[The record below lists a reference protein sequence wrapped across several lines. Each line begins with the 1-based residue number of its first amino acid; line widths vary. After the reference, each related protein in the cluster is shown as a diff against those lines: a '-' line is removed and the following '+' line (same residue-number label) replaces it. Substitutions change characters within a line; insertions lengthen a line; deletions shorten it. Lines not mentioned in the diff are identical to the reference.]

1 MRRYDLDWL
10 RIIVFGLLIFYH
22 VGMFFVP
29 WDWHLK
35 NNHLYSWLEYPML
48 FINQWRLP
56 ILFVISGMG
65 TYYALSKRTGLQFAQ
80 ERIKRL
86 LLPLIFGILVIV
98 PPQVY
103 LERLSKS
110 EFSGTYFQFLSSMFS
125 SGLYPKGN
133 LSWHHLWFLPYLLSF
148 SLLLT
153 PIFIYLKRNP
163 ENIFIITVRKVLS
176 SPLGFLWFAAPLLL
190 TELFL
195 KPYYPQTFF
204 FIDDWFTIGFNILLF
219 LYGFIFISAGN
230 IFWRNVS
237 RHRGSFLA
245 SGILSFVLLLLIK
258 LKFPELNVIEA
269 IVSVLNTG
277 SWILALFGYAAKHLN
292 KSNDVLSYAN
302 KAVYPFYIL
311 HQTIIIALAFFVKDL
326 EWGLIPK
333 FSLMLAVTFAITLI
347 IYDRVILKVSIL
359 QPLFGIK
366 AVRRKEEKAIPTP
379 KLQEIKETS

>member
-10 RIIVFGLLIFYH
+10 RVIVFGLLIFYH

-29 WDWHLK
+29 WEWHLK

-65 TYYALSKRTGLQFAQ
+65 TSYALSKRTGLQFAK

-98 PPQVY
+98 PPQIF
-103 LERLSKS
+103 LERLSKG
-110 EFSGTYFQFLSSMFS
+110 EFTGTYLQFLSGMFS
-125 SGLYPKGN
+125 SGLYPQGN

-148 SLLLT
+148 SLFLT
-153 PIFIYLKRNP
+153 PLLVFLKRNP
-163 ENIFIITVRKVLS
+163 ENILIITVRKVLS
-176 SPLGFLWFAAPLLL
+176 NPLGFLWFAVPLLL

-204 FIDDWFTIGFNILLF
+204 FINDWFTIGFNILLF
-219 LYGFIFISAGN
+219 IYGFIFISTGN
-230 IFWRNVS
+230 IFWKNVS
-237 RHRGSFLA
+237 QHRGSFLA
-245 SGILSFVLLLLIK
+245 SGILSFALLLLIK
-258 LKFPELNVIEA
+258 LKFPTLNVIEA

-277 SWILALFGYAAKHLN
+277 SWVLALFGYAAKHLN

-311 HQTIIIALAFFVKDL
+311 HQTVIMGIAFLVKDQ
-326 EWGLIPK
+326 EWGLFFK
-333 FSLMLAVTFAITLI
+333 FSLMLVATFGITLLV
-347 IYDRVILKVSIL
+347 YDRIILKIRFL

-366 AVRRKEEKAIPTP
+366 AGKKKSKEEATIV
-379 KLQEIKETS
+379 LQEITETS